1 MASDARDKMQVH
13 PAISWLRLIEPAQEK
28 MAYGVLSGLTPRSG
42 FYGCHDMYNVGYS
55 SLCYCKARFLG
66 RYIASVLQG
75 RASNVSPRLWNAAL
89 ADLLSISSE
98 LLLLFSDLTLYV

>member
-1 MASDARDKMQVH
+1 MQVH

-42 FYGCHDMYNVGYS
+42 FYGCHDMYTVGYS
-55 SLCYCKARFLG
+55 SLCHCKARFLG

-89 ADLLSISSE
+89 ATTWLICFPFDPSFFFCFPISPFMSR
-98 LLLLFSDLTLYV
+98 